1 MLSPLARGHVR
12 ELERK
17 REKLVKEHSALF
29 RELAPTK
36 DTTSEK
42 YFRMKELGKQIMEIN
57 HEIHEITVKCRKCYT
72 VWL

>member
-1 MLSPLARGHVR
+1 MLSPLARDHVR
-12 ELERK
+12 DLERK
-17 REKLVKEHSALF
+17 REKLLKEHSSLF

-57 HEIHEITVKCRKCYT
+57 HEIYEITVKYRKYNI
-72 VWL
+72 VR